1 MQVCFQ
7 QSPVAEAALFPLP
20 SAAPKRPPSKSR
32 GLLGCRRAPGV
43 EYVLDYMVER
53 KRCDDL
59 VSSVRDQ
66 RYAAQK
72 YRMRQSRLRN
82 LFYLLEGDPD
92 ITCEP
97 TVAFRRLRLQL
108 QLQLQL
114 QLLHIHVPAG
124 ICSRMG
130 CWSSRTCHT
139 GGVLTLLRSNMSR
152 LLSAGMGPS
161 CHLCAPCC
169 GPALHPLGGQAGC
182 CD

>member
-1 MQVCFQ
+1 MCRSTVYR
-7 QSPVAEAALFPLP
+7 ALLP
-20 SAAPKRPPSKSR
+20 RSLRG
-32 GLLGCRRAPGV
+32 GLLQQRERQAPAVNPQALWGCRRAPGV

-97 TVAFRRLRLQL
+97 ALASRWLLLQ
-108 QLQLQL
+108 QLHPYFKLTGVGDCNQ
-114 QLLHIHVPAG
+114 PAAAA
-124 ICSRMG
+124 
-130 CWSSRTCHT
+130 W
-139 GGVLTLLRSNMSR
+139 LRSV
-152 LLSAGMGPS
+152 
-161 CHLCAPCC
+161 
-169 GPALHPLGGQAGC
+169 
-182 CD
+182 